1 MSKNS
6 NVLSSSPPEK
16 LKLLHGG
23 EGPSEAEKKSEL
35 TGEEMVKQIIDG
47 LRKMAEK
54 IGQRK
59 ETIKQQEKA
68 LKLLNQMKEFLL
80 LAVETITS
88 VEEPTANKARAND
101 KGKPNVEK
109 KLKKKAGEN

>member
-1 MSKNS
+1 MGKNRD
-6 NVLSSSPPEK
+6 VLSKDDDPEM
-16 LKLLHGG
+16 LKLMKGK
-23 EGPSEAEKKSEL
+23 EVSTAPKKKSEL

-47 LRKMAEK
+47 LRELAEK

-68 LKLLNQMKEFLL
+68 LKRELLDQIMKVLTI
-80 LAVETITS
+80 AVETITS

-101 KGKPNVEK
+101 KGKSNVEK
-109 KLKKKAGEN
+109 K

>member
-1 MSKNS
+1 MSKNL
-6 NVLSSSPPEK
+6 NVLSLDDVPGPIKLMEGKEGSSAAK
-16 LKLLHGG
+16 
-23 EGPSEAEKKSEL
+23 KKSEL

-47 LRKMAEK
+47 LRELAEK

-68 LKLLNQMKEFLL
+68 LKRELLDQIMKVLTI
-80 LAVETITS
+80 AVETITS

-101 KGKPNVEK
+101 KGKSNVEK
-109 KLKKKAGEN
+109 K